1 MRSNHLK
8 KLTLFLVIIFV
19 LSTFILSGEQGL
31 FNEELLK
38 FFKYREMGPARQG
51 GRILIIA
58 SPPGEPFTFYV
69 STATGGLWKTEN
81 NGTTFTSL
89 FDDYGSIAIGAFTF
103 APSNPDILWVGT
115 GTAASGRISLLG
127 NGIYKSTD
135 AGKSWQHM
143 GLEKTIHI
151 GKIAVHPEDP
161 DIVYAAAL
169 GYHFSF
175 NPERGLYKTT
185 DGGKTWLK
193 SLFISDKVGVVDVIL
208 NPSKPDIVYAATYDK
223 WRVPW
228 HFE

>member
-1 MRSNHLK
+1 MRLK
-8 KLTLFLVIIFV
+8 ISKILVLLICFLFLLVSNNFV
-19 LSTFILSGEQGL
+19 FSEDQGL
-31 FNEELLK
+31 FNEEILK

-51 GRILIIA
+51 GRILVIA
-58 SPPGEPFTFYV
+58 SPPDKPYTFYV

-89 FDDYGSIAIGAFTF
+89 FQDCGSIAIGAFAI
-103 APSNPDILWVGT
+103 APLNPDILWVGT

-127 NGIYKSTD
+127 DGIYRSTD
-135 AGKSWQHM
+135 AGKTWQHM

-151 GKIAVHPEDP
+151 GKIAVNPNNP

-185 DGGKTWLK
+185 DGGKTWMK
-193 SLFISDKVGVVDVIL
+193 SLFI
-208 NPSKPDIVYAATYDK
+208 
-223 WRVPW
+223 
-228 HFE
+228 